1 MNLNNKFGE
10 CCSCP
15 ALISDGRLFTSY
27 VPRKDLNYLLM
38 KQVKVTNNNDYK
50 DFLQNNSEQIVS
62 SIQLTLDSSLK
73 CADTKNVRFN
83 QLIDIDAYFN
93 EQLQKELLVKYD
105 LN

>member
-27 VPRKDLNYLLM
+27 VPRKDFNNQLM
-38 KQVKVTNNNDYK
+38 KQIKVTNNNDYRE
-50 DFLQNNSEQIVS
+50 FLQNNGDTIIA
-62 SIQLTLDSSLK
+62 SIQETLDSSIK

-83 QLIDIDAYFN
+83 QSIDIDAFFN
-93 EQLQKELLVKYD
+93 EQLQKELAVKYN

>member
-27 VPRKDLNYLLM
+27 VPRKDFNNQLM
-38 KQVKVTNNNDYK
+38 KQIKVTNNNDYRE
-50 DFLQNNSEQIVS
+50 FLQNNGDKIIA
-62 SIQLTLDSSLK
+62 SIQETLDSSIK

-83 QLIDIDAYFN
+83 QSIDIDAFFN
-93 EQLQKELLVKYD
+93 EQLQKELAVKYN

>member
-27 VPRKDLNYLLM
+27 VPRKDLNIQLM

-50 DFLQNNSEQIVS
+50 DFLQNNGEQIIL
-62 SIQLTLDSSLK
+62 SIQSTLDSSLK
-73 CADTKNVRFN
+73 CTDTKNIRFN
-83 QLIDIDAYFN
+83 QLVDIDSYFN
-93 EQLQKELLVKYD
+93 EQLQKELAVKYEI
-105 LN
+105 N